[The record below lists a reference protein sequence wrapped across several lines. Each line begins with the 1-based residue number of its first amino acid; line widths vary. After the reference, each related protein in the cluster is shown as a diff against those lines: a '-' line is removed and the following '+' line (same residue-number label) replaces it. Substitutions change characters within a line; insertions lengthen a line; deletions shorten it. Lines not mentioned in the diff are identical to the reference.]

1 MLDKLPSWLRD
12 SRPLEASTTIASS
25 LSAGITVLNPDQASA
40 PRQAQVFIR
49 LWLGFLVGRVLMAV
63 FFAAVMWAT
72 WSARAAFAPSF
83 LVGSMAYLILTVVQR
98 WQVGTARQVQF
109 SQRLVGLC
117 AVVDLFVI
125 VVLHHS
131 EFRVAN
137 YYPLLALPLLYVSIL
152 GTRIQALALASAVT
166 LLLLGEVWFIEYEDL
181 SAQFLQAAGKGLGGM
196 ISAYLINLL
205 SVRLDEANL
214 QVQTSQAAA
223 ELQIRINESVMSEMA
238 HGVVVAD
245 EKGRVQFANPYA
257 KSLLGLESRS
267 TDISSLL
274 SHAGHEA
281 FRQFIEQSFV
291 EQAPQHAQIGI
302 RRISDGGSS
311 LLEVSSRLI
320 RTEAVAGRDV
330 HLCMVFM
337 EDSARVEER
346 VQQERLA
353 IMGRMSAAVAHE
365 IRNPLAA
372 IVQAGD
378 LMREEL
384 TDSRLQRILGIVSQ
398 NAQRIGHTVDNVL
411 DAATGNAHAGRAAVV
426 LEDLVRQTCDEWMR
440 IHASPVD
447 LHVSPLMGGRR
458 VRFDAEQLRRA
469 LVNLLD
475 NAKRHGKSAD
485 GLTGIHVELSTQEL
499 AGGSLAVLSVF
510 NPGPQLEAVVQERM
524 FEPFYSSQSRSSGLG
539 LYISRQLCAV
549 HRAQLTYSYA
559 SMKGS
564 GSDIPVRGH
573 LFSIVL
579 RWAHEGSPPATGG
592 GV

>member
-1 MLDKLPSWLRD
+1 MV
-12 SRPLEASTTIASS
+12 SS
-25 LSAGITVLNPDQASA
+25 SSAGITVLNPDQTSA

-63 FFAAVMWAT
+63 FFAVVMWAT

-152 GTRIQALALASAVT
+152 GTRMQALALASAVT
-166 LLLLGEVWFIEYEDL
+166 LLLLGEVWLTEHDDL
-181 SAQFLQAAGKGLGGM
+181 SAPFLQAAGKGLGGM
-196 ISAYLINLL
+196 IAAYLINLL
-205 SVRLDEANL
+205 SARLDEANL
-214 QVQTSQAAA
+214 QVQASQAAA
-223 ELQIRINESVMSEMA
+223 QLQIRINESVMSEMA

-245 EKGRVQFANPYA
+245 ERGRVRLANPYA
-257 KSLLGLESRS
+257 KSLLGLDSRS
-267 TDISSLL
+267 DDIADLL
-274 SHAGHEA
+274 SQPGREA
-281 FRQFIEQSFV
+281 FRQFVEQSFV
-291 EQAPQHAQIGI
+291 EQVPQQAQIEI
-302 RRISDGGSS
+302 RRISDGGRS
-311 LLEVSSRLI
+311 LLDVSSRLI
-320 RTEAVAGRDV
+320 RTEAVAGHDV
-330 HLCMVFM
+330 HLCVVFM
-337 EDSARVEER
+337 EDSAQVQER

-384 TDSRLQRILGIVSQ
+384 TDPNLQRILGIVSQ

-411 DAATGNAHAGRAAVV
+411 DAATGHANTGRASVV
-426 LEDLVRQTCDEWMR
+426 LDDLVRQTCEDWMR
-440 IHASPVD
+440 IHATPVE
-447 LHVSPLMGGRR
+447 LHLGPDVGARR
-458 VRFDAEQLRRA
+458 VRFDAEHLRRV

-475 NAKRHGKSAD
+475 NAKRHGKGAN
-485 GLTGIHVELSTQEL
+485 GLIGIRVDLSVQNF
-499 AGGSLAVLSVF
+499 AGESLAVLSVF

-549 HRAQLTYSYA
+549 HRAQLTYSHVPEGRA
-559 SMKGS
+559 
-564 GSDIPVRGH
+564 GSDTAVQGH
-573 LFSIVL
+573 LFSIAM
-579 RWAHEGSPPATGG
+579 RWAHEGNPATGG
-592 GV
+592 AA

>member
-1 MLDKLPSWLRD
+1 MLDELPRWLRD
-12 SRPLEASTTIASS
+12 PRPMDASS
-25 LSAGITVLNPDQASA
+25 TLVSNSSAGITVLNPDQTSA

-63 FFAAVMWAT
+63 FFAAVMWVT
-72 WSARAAFAPSF
+72 WSAKAAFAPSF
-83 LVGSMAYLILTVVQR
+83 LVGSMAYLILTLVQR

-131 EFRVAN
+131 EFRIAN

-152 GTRIQALALASAVT
+152 GTRMQALALASAVT
-166 LLLLGEVWFIEYEDL
+166 ILLLGEVWFTEHEDL

-205 SVRLDEANL
+205 SARLDEANL
-214 QVQTSQAAA
+214 QVQASRAAA
-223 ELQIRINESVMSEMA
+223 QLQIRINESVMSEMA

-245 EKGRVQFANPYA
+245 ERGRVQLANPYA
-257 KSLLGLESRS
+257 KSLLGLDSRS
-267 TDISSLL
+267 TDISSMF
-274 SHAGHEA
+274 AQPGHEA
-281 FRQFIEQSFV
+281 FRRFVEQSFV
-291 EQAPQHAQIGI
+291 EHVPQHAQIEI
-302 RRISDGGSS
+302 RRISDGERS
-311 LLEVSSRLI
+311 LLDVSSRLI
-320 RTEAVAGRDV
+320 RTEGVAGHDV
-330 HLCMVFM
+330 HLCVVFM
-337 EDSARVEER
+337 EDSAQVQER

-384 TDSRLQRILGIVSQ
+384 SDPRLQRILGIVSQ
-398 NAQRIGHTVDNVL
+398 NAQRIGHTVDDVL
-411 DAATGNAHAGRAAVV
+411 DAATGHANAGRATAM
-426 LEDLVRQTCDEWMR
+426 LEDVVRQTCDEWVR
-440 IHASPVD
+440 IHATPVE
-447 LHVSPLMGGRR
+447 LHASHPTGQRR
-458 VRFDAEQLRRA
+458 VRFDAEHLRRV

-475 NAKRHGKSAD
+475 NAKRHGTSSD
-485 GLTGIHVELSTQEL
+485 GLTGIRVELSTQEL
-499 AGGSLAVLSVF
+499 AGESLANLAVF

-539 LYISRQLCAV
+539 LYISRQLCVV
-549 HRAQLTYSYA
+549 HRALLTYSYA
-559 SMKGS
+559 PAGQP
-564 GSDIPVRGH
+564 GLDNPQRGH
-573 LFSIVL
+573 VFRIVF
-579 RWAHEGSPPATGG
+579 RWAHDGSSATGG
-592 GV
+592 GA